1 MNTAHLVKN
10 GDIIEIDIENNTLHV
25 KLSDEEIM
33 TRIEKLPEFKS
44 NSDSPWLKRYSRFVT
59 SADQGAVLI

>member
-1 MNTAHLVKN
+1 MIKRLIKKEKDCNLALA
-10 GDIIEIDIENNTLHV
+10 
-25 KLSDEEIM
+25 
-33 TRIEKLPEFKS
+33 RIEKLPEFKS